1 MSLQVA
7 ILSDIHGNMDALS
20 AVLDELEQQEIRKI
34 IVTGDSTGPTMQN
47 HVFKA
52 LLEKKALLIR
62 GNGEQRI
69 VRKNRAQIPEPQWNQ
84 IPYTGNRWAYN
95 DLEPS
100 IKNFLE
106 FLPDQRVV
114 EYEGTIPIRVVHGSP
129 RDTNNTHGI
138 LPEQTSTDSQKILK
152 VHRTISI
159 EAAVQGLNESVLV
172 CGHTHRPWVHRI
184 EDKLVVNPGS
194 VGNPCNGD
202 PRAEYAVFTWSK
214 DQWSVEHK
222 AVSYDLE
229 SVFNRFH
236 GCGVLETVGAFARST
251 LLCRMT
257 GIDVTMEFL
266 TYVRD
271 LQSENSLSYDQ
282 AYSAAFTSFDW
293 KKYEKQHP
301 VLIS

>member
-7 ILSDIHGNMDALS
+7 ILSDIHGNFDALS
-20 AVLDELEQQEIRKI
+20 AVLDELEQQEIQKI
-34 IVTGDSTGPTMQN
+34 IVAGDSTGPTMQN

-52 LLEKKALLIR
+52 LLEKKAILIR

-69 VRKNRAQIPEPQWNQ
+69 VRKNRAQIPERQWSQ

-100 IKNFLE
+100 FKTYLE

-114 EYEGTIPIRVVHGSP
+114 EYEGTNSIRVVHGSP
-129 RDTNNTHGI
+129 LDTNNAHGI
-138 LPEQTSTDSQKILK
+138 LPEQTSTDSQKIVR

-159 EAAVQGLNESVLV
+159 EDAVQGLTESVLV

-184 EDKLVVNPGS
+184 EDKLIVNPGS

-202 PRAEYAVFTWSK
+202 PRADYAVLTWSK

-229 SVFNRFH
+229 SVYSRFH
-236 GCGVLETVGAFARST
+236 GYGVMETVGAFARST
-251 LLCRMT
+251 LLCRLT
-257 GIDVTMEFL
+257 GIDVTLEFL
-266 TYVRD
+266 IYVRD
-271 LQSENSLSYDQ
+271 LQSEKSLSYDQ
-282 AYSAAFTSFDW
+282 AYSAATTSFDW
-293 KKYEKQHP
+293 KKYEK
-301 VLIS
+301 